1 MKIEILGPGCPNC
14 TKLYENVQEALRVT
28 GKDAEIVKVTDIIK
42 ITEYGIMLTPSL
54 VVDGE
59 VKTVGKVLTAEEIV
73 TIILG

>member
-1 MKIEILGPGCPNC
+1 MKIEILGPGCSNC
-14 TKLYENVQEALRVT
+14 TKLYENVQEALRVA

-59 VKTVGKVLTAEEIV
+59 
-73 TIILG
+73 

>member
-14 TKLYENVQEALRVT
+14 IKHYENVQEALKSA
-28 GKDAEIVKVTDIIK
+28 GMDAEVYKIEDIKK
-42 ITEYGIMLTPSL
+42 ITEYGVILTPSL

-59 VKTVGKVLTAEEIV
+59 VKTVGKVLSPEEIK

>member
-42 ITEYGIMLTPSL
+42 ITEYGIILTPSL

-59 VKTVGKVLTAEEIV
+59 VKTVGKVLTSEEIM

>member
-28 GKDAEIVKVTDIIK
+28 GKDAEIVKVADIKK
-42 ITEYGIMLTPSL
+42 ITEYGVMLTPSL

-59 VKTVGKVLTAEEIV
+59 VKIVGKVLSSEEIK

>member
-54 VVDGE
+54 VVDGK

>member
-28 GKDAEIVKVTDIIK
+28 GKDAEIVKVADIKK
-42 ITEYGIMLTPSL
+42 ITEYGVMMTPSL

-59 VKTVGKVLTAEEIV
+59 VKTVGKVLSTEEIK

>member
-14 TKLYENVQEALRVT
+14 IKLYENVQEALKSA
-28 GKDAEIVKVTDIIK
+28 GMDAEVYKIEDIKK
-42 ITEYGIMLTPSL
+42 ITEYGVMLTPSL

-59 VKTVGKVLTAEEIV
+59 VKTVGKVLSTEEIK